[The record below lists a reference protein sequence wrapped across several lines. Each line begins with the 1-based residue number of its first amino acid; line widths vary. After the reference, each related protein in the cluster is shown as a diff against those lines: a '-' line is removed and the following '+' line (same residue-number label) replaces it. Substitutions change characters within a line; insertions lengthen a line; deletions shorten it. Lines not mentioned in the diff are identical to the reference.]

1 MHLRQFIRVCER
13 QGGYLQACRHTAKIS
28 DAGFLC
34 FLTETGKSPASI
46 ANTHMTPI
54 IFMMDIT
61 LLFQN
66 PNYYKQLIQNDF
78 YLFLYN
84 LLSVTLISP

>member
-13 QGGYLQACRHTAKIS
+13 QEGYLQACRHTAKIS

-46 ANTHMTPI
+46 ANAHMTPI
-54 IFMMDIT
+54 IFHDGYHIFISESE
-61 LLFQN
+61 LLQTVN
-66 PNYYKQLIQNDF
+66 SK
-78 YLFLYN
+78 
-84 LLSVTLISP
+84 